1 MNRSWRKKPS
11 GMQMELGKHRLVPF
25 QDPEQDEA
33 KAKEMRRERNAARR
47 AALKKMGLSIT

>member
-1 MNRSWRKKPS
+1 
-11 GMQMELGKHRLVPF
+11 MQMELGKHRLVPF